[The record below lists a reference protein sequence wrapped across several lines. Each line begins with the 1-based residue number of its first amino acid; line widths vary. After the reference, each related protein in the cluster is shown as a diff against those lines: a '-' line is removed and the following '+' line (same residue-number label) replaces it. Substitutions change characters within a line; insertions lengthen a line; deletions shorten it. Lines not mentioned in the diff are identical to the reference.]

1 MKSTYQVFLLLLG
14 LSATAYAYA
23 AGPSL
28 ETEKEKISYVMGFQV
43 GSQLKQQGFD
53 IDVETLTQAILE
65 GLSGA
70 EPRLSGEEASAV
82 MKKFQE
88 EQSATKAKA
97 GLKNKDA
104 GQAFLAENKSKP
116 GVTELENGLQYKIIK
131 EGTGMKPKETDTV
144 SVHYRGTL
152 IDGTEFDSSYKRNKP
167 TSFPVNRVIPG
178 WTQILQMMKE
188 GAKWQVFIPS
198 ELAYGPRGAGADI
211 GPDSTLIFDIELIK
225 VN

>member
-1 MKSTYQVFLLLLG
+1 MKSTYRVFILLLG
-14 LSATAYAYA
+14 LSATAYA

-28 ETEKEKISYVMGFQV
+28 DTDKAKVSYVMGFQV
-43 GSQLKQQGFD
+43 GSQLRQQGFD
-53 IDVETLTQAILE
+53 IDMETMTQAIQE

-70 EPRLSGEEASAV
+70 EPRLSGEQAAAV

-88 EQSATKAKA
+88 EQAAAKQKA
-97 GLKNKDA
+97 GAENAAA
-104 GQAFLAENKSKP
+104 GKAFLAENKNKP
-116 GVTELENGLQYKIIK
+116 GVIELENGLQYKVIK
-131 EGTGMKPKETDTV
+131 EGTGIKPKETDTV

-167 TSFPVNRVIPG
+167 TSFPVNQVIPG
-178 WTQILQMMKE
+178 WTQVLQMMKE
-188 GAKWQVFIPS
+188 GAKWQVYIPS
-198 ELAYGPRGAGADI
+198 DLAYGPRGAGAVI

>member
-1 MKSTYQVFLLLLG
+1 
-14 LSATAYAYA
+14 
-23 AGPSL
+23 
-28 ETEKEKISYVMGFQV
+28 
-43 GSQLKQQGFD
+43 
-53 IDVETLTQAILE
+53 
-65 GLSGA
+65 
-70 EPRLSGEEASAV
+70 
-82 MKKFQE
+82 
-88 EQSATKAKA
+88 
-97 GLKNKDA
+97 
-104 GQAFLAENKSKP
+104 
-116 GVTELENGLQYKIIK
+116 
-131 EGTGMKPKETDTV
+131 MKPKETDTV